1 MINLTTNEIFKIGME
16 LSDNLIANKLFKKNK
31 LLLQVDDE
39 SFKKID
45 EDLYYRNNPDGKDF
59 EPSFSE
65 IDVKFPYLDIV
76 IYKDNDINKNA

>member
-16 LSDNLIANKLFKKNK
+16 LSDNLLSNKLVNGNK
-31 LLLQVDDE
+31 LILNVDSE

-59 EPSFSE
+59 VPSFSE
-65 IDVKFPYLDIV
+65 INVKFPYLDI
-76 IYKDNDINKNA
+76 IIIKK

>member
-16 LSDNLIANKLFKKNK
+16 LSNSLFENKLVDDNK
-31 LLLQVDDE
+31 LVLNVDGE

-45 EDLYYRNNPDGKDF
+45 EDLYFRNNPDGKDF

-65 IDVKFPYLDIV
+65 IKVKFPYLDI
-76 IYKDNDINKNA
+76 IIIKKDTI